1 MVLIPGVVCL
11 LLALQWGD
19 QTYAWEN
26 GRVIALLVLMASIIA
41 GFLATI
47 FTGSSQ
53 YVCIYFLPIW
63 FQAIGGVFAVDSGTR
78 LLHLMLATVLATILA
93 GVAIQKI
100 GYYTPIAIAGSCI
113 ITGMG
118 PQAPNIA
125 AQTVLSTQN
134 VSLRVALMFFGQ
146 LMGAAVLVSAG
157 QNVPGTQL
165 VQRFPWETGLV
176 DSLHI
181 AMLEGKSVIKR
192 PNAVADD
199 IHNTSNV
206 GEKVADTDE
215 SAASDPRLAA

>member
-1 MVLIPGVVCL
+1 
-11 LLALQWGD
+11 
-19 QTYAWEN
+19 
-26 GRVIALLVLMASIIA
+26 
-41 GFLATI
+41 
-47 FTGSSQ
+47 
-53 YVCIYFLPIW
+53 
-63 FQAIGGVFAVDSGTR
+63 
-78 LLHLMLATVLATILA
+78 
-93 GVAIQKI
+93 
-100 GYYTPIAIAGSCI
+100 
-113 ITGMG
+113 MG

-165 VQRFPWETGLV
+165 VQRFPGFEPSPITSSGATSFLSSLPENLQETGLV